1 MRVLVIQP
9 VDVREQNEEVR
20 LDRHGHDGRER
31 IVVADAE
38 LLGGDGVV
46 LVDDRQR
53 AEL

>member
-1 MRVLVIQP
+1 MAESVSLST
-9 VDVREQNEEVR
+9 
-20 LDRHGHDGRER
+20 
-31 IVVADAE
+31 DAE